1 MSDPLD
7 SDNFDPIDYINRH
20 FPSEA
25 SLVELDTF
33 MVGISSKISGLD
45 DEISRAVQG
54 QSRAGEQATRVSA
67 LSCRVVLFCLVNFIG
82 GICCMFTNGA
92 MAHYSPS
99 FH

>member
-7 SDNFDPIDYINRH
+7 SDNFDPIDFINRH

-25 SLVELDTF
+25 SLLELDTF

-54 QSRAGEQATRVSA
+54 QSRAGEQATRVRIA
-67 LSCRVVLFCLVNFIG
+67 YV
-82 GICCMFTNGA
+82 
-92 MAHYSPS
+92 
-99 FH
+99 